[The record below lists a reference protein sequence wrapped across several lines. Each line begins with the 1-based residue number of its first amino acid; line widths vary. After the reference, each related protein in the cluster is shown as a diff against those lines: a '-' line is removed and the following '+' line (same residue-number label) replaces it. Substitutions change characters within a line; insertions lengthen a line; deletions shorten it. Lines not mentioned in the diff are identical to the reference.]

1 MLVAVTSGG
10 SGSMRTSSISGEYG
24 VARLQAIT
32 LGHDATGWK
41 TAKAGDTHS
50 VGPAS
55 RYQEAIRCVRPL
67 RNCGLPLTTNCQQMS
82 ISLERRG

>member
-41 TAKAGDTHS
+41 TAKAGNTHS

-55 RYQEAIRCVRPL
+55 RPTWIGFQKFAPSAAGFRTAL
-67 RNCGLPLTTNCQQMS
+67 RWA
-82 ISLERRG
+82 